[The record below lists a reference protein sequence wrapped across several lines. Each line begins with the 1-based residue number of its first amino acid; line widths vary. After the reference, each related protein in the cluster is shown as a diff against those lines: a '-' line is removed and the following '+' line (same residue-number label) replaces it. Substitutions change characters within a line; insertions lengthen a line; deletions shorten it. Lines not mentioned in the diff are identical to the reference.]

1 MDNLF
6 TEYTEEF
13 GKAVLDVFS
22 HEHSKAN
29 LMIVRDV
36 TIIKFALL
44 ILIGDQELLFD
55 FAKYYVANII
65 QQRGLL

>member
-13 GKAVLDVFS
+13 GKAVLDVFNN
-22 HEHSKAN
+22 EYSKAN

-36 TIIKFALL
+36 TNALL